1 LRLLALNLLTSSL
14 TLVLLAALSL
24 PAMSIFGHR
33 PVPPV
38 AEAAVDSPRQAFGVY
53 VDPWHIDDWGR
64 AVGAAPEM
72 VAKFEAFSNNRTI
85 DAFLAESERQ
95 GVRQVM
101 VTWEPWKPVPTS
113 LGTAVQFVEQPGY
126 RNADI
131 ARGVQD
137 AYIERFARS
146 LATFHG
152 TVWLRYAHEMNGYW
166 YPWSHGPR
174 NYVRAWRHV
183 VSVVRRAGAHN
194 VRFVWSPNP
203 NLFQPLKTWWQG
215 MWAYWPGDRWVDAV
229 GSTMIDFGGRKSY
242 PVKRFVPRLDVLR
255 RGFHKPVILAETN
268 TDFAGRVEWL
278 RDLRRLLRVSP
289 WIRSVVWSQ
298 LPSRGTAH
306 IRGAGELNWD
316 VQRDPPAAA
325 ILRGIIRDG
334 QR

>member
-1 LRLLALNLLTSSL
+1 LRLLALNLLTSAV
-14 TLVLLAALSL
+14 TLALLGALSL
-24 PAMSIFGHR
+24 PAMRIVGERAAS
-33 PVPPV
+33 PV
-38 AEAAVDSPRQAFGVY
+38 AQAAVASPRQAFGVY
-53 VDPWHIDDWGR
+53 VDPWHVDDWSR
-64 AVGAAPEM
+64 SVGAAPQM
-72 VAKFEAFSNNRTI
+72 VAKFEAFSLDRPI
-85 DAFLAESERQ
+85 DAFLAETQRQ
-95 GVRQVM
+95 GIRDVM

-131 ARGVQD
+131 VSGRQD

-146 LATFHG
+146 VAAFHG

-183 VSVVRRAGAHN
+183 VQVVRRAGARN

-203 NLFQPLKTWWQG
+203 NLFQGLDSWWQG
-215 MWAYWPGDRWVDAV
+215 LWAYWPGDRWVDAV
-229 GSTMIDFGGRKSY
+229 GSTMINFGGRKRY
-242 PVKRFVPRLDVLR
+242 TVKRFVRRLDVLH

-268 TDFAGRVEWL
+268 TEFRGRVEWL
-278 RDLRRLLRVSP
+278 NDLRRLLQGAP
-289 WIRSVVWSQ
+289 WIRAVVWSQ

-306 IRGAGELNWD
+306 MRGAGELNWD
-316 VQRDPPAAA
+316 VARDPPAAA